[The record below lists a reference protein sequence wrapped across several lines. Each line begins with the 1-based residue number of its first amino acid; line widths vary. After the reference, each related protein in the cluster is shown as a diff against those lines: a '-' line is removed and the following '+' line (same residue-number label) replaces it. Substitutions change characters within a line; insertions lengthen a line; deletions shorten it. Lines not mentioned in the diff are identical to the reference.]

1 MSWCKIASHNGD
13 VIHTKVPEDLS
24 KQNKREREREREAG
38 IADPIQDPI

>member
-1 MSWCKIASHNGD
+1 
-13 VIHTKVPEDLS
+13 VPEDLS